1 MKLNR
6 NKTLWLKLDT
16 YEKPAFLDKTYLDWV
31 IWIRNNILSSYNF
44 LLHFARKLLTVKHC
58 YQIHKLNQQVAEIA

>member
-1 MKLNR
+1 MVEIRYLW
-6 NKTLWLKLDT
+6 KTCILI
-16 YEKPAFLDKTYLDWV
+16 DKTYLDWV

-58 YQIHKLNQQVAEIA
+58 YQIHKLNQQGAEIA